1 MKIKLRSKN
10 FDITPAID
18 EYVSKKIST
27 LEKFLDTKNESLCEV
42 EIGRTTKHHN
52 TGDIFKAEVNIVQPG
67 NKQIYAVAE
76 EIDGHYVLFH
86 GSSSGGSSVFGVS
99 RERNDADK
107 RLRDRLLGRV
117 NYANFWS
124 RGIKYT
130 LEDRTQQCTT
140 D

>member
-1 MKIKLRSKN
+1 MA
-10 FDITPAID
+10 DT
-18 EYVSKKIST
+18 VSAEDVQSRVV
-27 LEKFLDTKNESLCEV
+27 LESLALH
-42 EIGRTTKHHN
+42 GTPNRDNFGYKLLWRPT
-52 TGDIFKAEVNIVQPG
+52 DIKGYE
-67 NKQIYAVAE
+67 YAVAE

>member
-27 LEKFLDTKNESLCEV
+27 LEKFLDTKNEVLCEV

-76 EIDGHYVLFH
+76 EIDLYTAIDV
-86 GSSSGGSSVFGVS
+86 VRDEAERAIVS
-99 RERNDADK
+99 RKNKYKTLWRRGASQIKDILRRVDFRPK
-107 RLRDRLLGRV
+107 RWR
-117 NYANFWS
+117 
-124 RGIKYT
+124 
-130 LEDRTQQCTT
+130 
-140 D
+140 